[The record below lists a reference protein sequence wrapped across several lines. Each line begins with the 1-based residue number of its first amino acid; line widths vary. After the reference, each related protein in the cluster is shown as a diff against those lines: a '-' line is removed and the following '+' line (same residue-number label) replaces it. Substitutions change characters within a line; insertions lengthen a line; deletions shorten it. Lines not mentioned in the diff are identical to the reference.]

1 MRFQVDNPLDLFVL
15 LVSGAWG
22 GIAPKLLSRRSR
34 RRWAGIDLMIHM
46 GWGAIFHCPQVQK
59 RFKMTTATASSNN
72 LDLSQEFSGRRALVT
87 GGTRGIGAAI
97 AQRLLDA
104 GAKVAIAARSP
115 REGMPVAATLVT
127 GDLSTNDGVKAIAM
141 EALELLGGLDI
152 LVNNAGSSNAFL
164 GGSETISDE
173 EWQRDFALNLLA
185 AVRLTNAVLPAL
197 RESKA
202 AAIVNIS
209 STAATMPFPFDVHY
223 GAAKAALD
231 YYSRTLAVELGAS
244 GIRVNVVSPGPIS
257 TQTADELRKQFPISG
272 NEWLKFVPL
281 GRIGNT
287 KDIAE
292 VVALL
297 ASDRGGWLT
306 GVNYRV
312 DGGMTAR

>member
-1 MRFQVDNPLDLFVL
+1 MSNSIQD
-15 LVSGAWG
+15 
-22 GIAPKLLSRRSR
+22 
-34 RRWAGIDLMIHM
+34 
-46 GWGAIFHCPQVQK
+46 K
-59 RFKMTTATASSNN
+59 RNIIMSSK
-72 LDLSQEFSGRRALVT
+72 LDLSKEFIDRRALVT
-87 GGTRGIGAAI
+87 GGTRGIGATI

-104 GAKVAIAARSP
+104 SAKVAVAARSRSDATP
-115 REGMPVAATLVT
+115 PAATFIA
-127 GDLSTNDGVKAIAM
+127 GDLTTSEGVKAIATD
-141 EALELLGGLDI
+141 ALATLGGLDI
-152 LVNNAGSSNAFL
+152 LVNNAGGSRAFM
-164 GGSETISDE
+164 GGSWTIPDQAWQSDL
-173 EWQRDFALNLLA
+173 ALNLLA

-197 RESKA
+197 RKSKA

-257 TQTADELRKQFPISG
+257 TQGSDEFRNTIPGLSG
-272 NEWLKFVPL
+272 DEWLQSLPL
-281 GRIGNT
+281 GRIGAT
-287 KDIAE
+287 EDIAE

-297 ASDRGGWLT
+297 ASDRGKFLT